1 MLILAWVLLV
11 GLGIVLPFAVS
22 SVTMAH
28 GFRQGW
34 QGIPV
39 YLGLAGALGRGASI
53 KVILHE
59 ETLTVVNYFRTYN
72 IPANAIRD
80 VEVDNNGNLRIYLHK
95 ELRLRT
101 LGRMSNVYVTAFA
114 GSLMDHFRGTS
125 DKTKQTIREWL
136 SFART
141 PGGEHAAVQVSW
153 TWCRYADA
161 ALILCAITIGAGAL
175 WMALTA
181 H

>member
-1 MLILAWVLLV
+1 MLILAWALIV

-53 KVILHE
+53 KVILRE
-59 ETLTVVNYFRTYN
+59 ETLTVVNHFRTYN

-95 ELRLRT
+95 ELRLRI
-101 LGRMSNVYVTAFA
+101 LGKISNVYVTAFA
-114 GSLMDHFRGTS
+114 GSNGSFQGHERQNKADHPRVALARPDSRRRTRGRAGVL
-125 DKTKQTIREWL
+125 DM
-136 SFART
+136 
-141 PGGEHAAVQVSW
+141 VQV
-153 TWCRYADA
+153 C
-161 ALILCAITIGAGAL
+161 
-175 WMALTA
+175 
-181 H
+181 